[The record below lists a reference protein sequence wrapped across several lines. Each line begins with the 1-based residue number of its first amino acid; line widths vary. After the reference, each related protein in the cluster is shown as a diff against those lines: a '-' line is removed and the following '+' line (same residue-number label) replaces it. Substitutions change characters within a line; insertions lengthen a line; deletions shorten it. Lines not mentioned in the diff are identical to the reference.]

1 MIKKLIPGA
10 TKWFNQNCYCSQKF
24 SKITFT
30 SNSYIYSIHL
40 VKKIKIIFRA
50 WRKFILIIKVL
61 LMAAESQKLSH
72 SKKIKQRGR
81 KLANIC
87 AKLVW
92 RLYTTSCVLCLIL
105 LVCIYTILQFLLSF
119 AAFSLFINKKG
130 QNADVGQRGLRLI
143 RRLCGLGSKA
153 STYWSR
159 WQAFA

>member
-1 MIKKLIPGA
+1 MQQNGLTKIVTVPKNSLKSPLHQIHKFTVFIWPKKD
-10 TKWFNQNCYCSQKF
+10 
-24 SKITFT
+24 
-30 SNSYIYSIHL
+30 
-40 VKKIKIIFRA
+40 IIFRA

-105 LVCIYTILQFLLSF
+105 LVVYLYTILQFLLSF

>member
-1 MIKKLIPGA
+1 M
-10 TKWFNQNCYCSQKF
+10 
-24 SKITFT
+24 
-30 SNSYIYSIHL
+30 
-40 VKKIKIIFRA
+40 VKKKIIFRA

-105 LVCIYTILQFLLSF
+105 LVVYLYTILQFLLSF
-119 AAFSLFINKKG
+119 AAFSLFINKKRTKCGCWSAWPSPYPPSLWSWVKG
-130 QNADVGQRGLRLI
+130 QHVLVQMASLCLTGQSLKNAKSVCLLI
-143 RRLCGLGSKA
+143 N
-153 STYWSR
+153 
-159 WQAFA
+159 

>member
-1 MIKKLIPGA
+1 MKKINNGS
-10 TKWFNQNCYCSQKF
+10 TKWLNQNCYCSQNSLFTFIKF
-24 SKITFT
+24 
-30 SNSYIYSIHL
+30 IHL
-40 VKKIKIIFRA
+40 LYSFGQKKIIFRA

-105 LVCIYTILQFLLSF
+105 LLVVYILCILQFLLSF

-130 QNADVGQRGLRLI
+130 QNADVGQRGLGLI

>member
-1 MIKKLIPGA
+1 MQENGI
-10 TKWFNQNCYCSQKF
+10 TKIVTVPKNSLK
-24 SKITFT
+24 SALP
-30 SNSYIYSIHL
+30 NSYIYSIHL
-40 VKKIKIIFRA
+40 VKKKIIFRA

-105 LVCIYTILQFLLSF
+105 LLVVYILICILQFLLSF

-130 QNADVGQRGLRLI
+130 QNADVGQRGLGLI